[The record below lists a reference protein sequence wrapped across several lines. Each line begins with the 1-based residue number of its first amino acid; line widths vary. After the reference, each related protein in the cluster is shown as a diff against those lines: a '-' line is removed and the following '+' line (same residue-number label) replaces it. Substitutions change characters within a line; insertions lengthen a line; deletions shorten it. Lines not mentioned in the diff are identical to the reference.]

1 MNGCGKTFKQ
11 IIKIYRGQVFSVL
24 ATFFRTDK
32 SSFLLTM
39 LRGIKVRLYPNKE
52 QQARLNQ
59 VLGCY
64 RFVYNK
70 TLELKKNAYDED
82 KTNLKLTDISKWFHG
97 TLLKD
102 ENYAWLKTQNTKVM
116 KQSMRQMLTAYANF
130 FKYKKGFPKFK
141 SKKDKQSALFPS
153 EAISKRNTFDERKIT
168 LTKDLKDIRFRC
180 SDLYFKR
187 LQDHKDCIKSATVSK
202 TKSGNYF
209 LSILV
214 DIPKEELIKFKHT
227 KQCVGIDLG
236 VKDFVITSD
245 GEVFENKHFF
255 KKQEKKVKRLQKQLS
270 KKVKGSHN
278 REKQRVRIAKAF
290 ERLTNQKDAYIH
302 SVVNALLSLYDL
314 VCMEDLNV
322 QGMVKNHKLAKA
334 IQEVGFYK
342 FKQILLDK
350 ASVNCKQV
358 VLVDRFYPSSKT
370 CHKCGYVK
378 KDLTLSDREWVC
390 PICGEHL
397 ERDINAAINILIEGL
412 RIIGVRS
419 TEFTLAE
426 NPTVD
431 DRLATDLKSGG
442 SLKQERRTNNS
453 NFY

>member
-1 MNGCGKTFKQ
+1 
-11 IIKIYRGQVFSVL
+11 
-24 ATFFRTDK
+24 
-32 SSFLLTM
+32 M

-52 QQARLNQ
+52 QQTRLNQ

-102 ENYAWLKTQNTKVM
+102 ENYAWLQEQNTKVM
-116 KQSMRQMLTAYANF
+116 KQSIRQMLTAYSNF
-130 FKYKKGFPKFK
+130 FKQHNGFPKFK
-141 SKKDKQSALFPS
+141 SKKEKQSALFPS
-153 EAISKRNTFDERKIT
+153 EAISKRNTFNERKIT
-168 LTKDLKDIRFRC
+168 LTQDLKDIRFRC
-180 SDLYFKR
+180 SNLYFKR
-187 LQDHKDCIKSATVSK
+187 LQVHKDCIRSATVSR

-214 DIPKEELIKFKHT
+214 DIPKEELVKFIHT
-227 KQCVGIDLG
+227 NQSVGIDLG

-245 GEVFENKHFF
+245 GEVFKNKHFF

-278 REKQRVRIAKAF
+278 REKQRIRIAKAF

-314 VCMEDLNV
+314 ICMEDLNV
-322 QGMVKNHKLAKA
+322 RGMLKNHKLAKA

-350 ASVNCKQV
+350 ASVNGKQV
-358 VLVDRFYPSSKT
+358 VFVDRFYPSSKT
-370 CHKCGYVK
+370 CHNCGYVK

-419 TEFTLAE
+419 TEFTLADC
-426 NPTVD
+426 PTMD
-431 DRLATDLKSGG
+431 DRSEMNLKSSGR
-442 SLKQERRTNNS
+442 SKQERMTNNS